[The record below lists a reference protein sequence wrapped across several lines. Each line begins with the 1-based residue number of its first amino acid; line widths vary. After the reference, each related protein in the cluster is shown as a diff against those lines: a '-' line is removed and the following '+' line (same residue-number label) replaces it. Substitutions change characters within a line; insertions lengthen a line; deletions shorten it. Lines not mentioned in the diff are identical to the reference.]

1 MSKHNRYSA
10 RPLQF
15 IGLVIVILATF
26 ACRFASQAIATAIS
40 GNGNTSQEITPTSP
54 GLENGNPPTSASAA
68 RPTVPANATELH
80 LKLVGDP
87 RPLSEKIFGA
97 NADPF
102 IEQLTNDP
110 RRIQAVAQT
119 APAILRFPGGS
130 LANYYN
136 WRDGQLHLN
145 PQPNSSSYYRFWVN
159 LAVMIARAHPS
170 GVRYEPY
177 VSFAQQVGN
186 ADILIVPNLETSSI
200 SEQTAWFQTLASE
213 GMTPKNIELGNEF
226 WVAMGGDPNV
236 MKIWPDEPTS
246 INVMHQ
252 YEQALA
258 PIVGTDAKFAVQ
270 ASGASYNYQPND
282 PHPFIQRMIKW
293 DEALAPADWFQAVT
307 VHLYPDPNRIAAEA
321 GNPSQDQLFTLLMGR
336 SDQGI
341 DRVLDNIAKQLPG
354 KEIWVTEWSPRGGS
368 PTNLNQ
374 PEKDLVTP
382 DMQAH
387 LIARTMLAMLRHPEL
402 TKALYFELYSGNNS
416 VFQTYILVNGQ
427 YQPTSF
433 AVVLQWFD
441 QAANSG
447 SSFQRVVDADG
458 TPITGLGPFSES
470 YLPIE
475 GGLFKSASNTTLIL
489 QNSSS
494 QTYWYD
500 ATEGGQKPA
509 PSQVQMIIPNDFSV
523 TAHRP
528 AQITTLNPS
537 QSIVLPPL
545 SILRIVW

>member
-1 MSKHNRYSA
+1 MKQSSSLSRELK
-10 RPLQF
+10 F
-15 IGLVIVILATF
+15 TGLAFMILAML
-26 ACRFASQAIATAIS
+26 ACRFASQAIATSIS
-40 GNGNTSQEITPTSP
+40 GNGNPPQAVTSTAPAPQNEISS
-54 GLENGNPPTSASAA
+54 TSAPAA
-68 RPTVPANATELH
+68 PPSVPANATELH
-80 LKLVGDP
+80 LKLVGIA
-87 RPLSEKIFGA
+87 RPLPEKIFGA

-110 RRIQAVAQT
+110 GKITAVKQT
-119 APAILRFPGGS
+119 DPAVLRFPGGS

-145 PQPNSSSYYRFWVN
+145 PQPNSSSYYKFWVE
-159 LAVMIARAHPS
+159 LAAMIARAHPG
-170 GVRYEPY
+170 GVHYEPY

-213 GMTPKNIELGNEF
+213 NMTPKNIELGNEF

-236 MKIWPDEPTS
+236 MKVWPDEPTS
-246 INVMHQ
+246 MNVMHQ
-252 YEQALA
+252 YAQAFA

-270 ASGASYNYQPND
+270 ASGASYNYQSND
-282 PHPFIQRMIKW
+282 PHPFIQRLIKW
-293 DEALAPADWFQAVT
+293 DDALTPADWFQAAT

-321 GNPSQDQLFTLLMGR
+321 GNPSRDQLFTLLMGR

-341 DRVLDNIAKQLPG
+341 DRVLNNIATKLPG

-374 PEKDLVTP
+374 PQLDLVTP

-402 TKALYFELYSGNNS
+402 TKALYFELYSGNSS
-416 VFQTYILVNGQ
+416 VFQTYVLENGQ

-433 AVVLQWFD
+433 AVALQWFD
-441 QAANSG
+441 QAANGG
-447 SSFQRVVDADG
+447 SSFQRVVDANG
-458 TPITGLGPFSES
+458 TPVTGLGSFSES

-475 GGLFKSASNTTLIL
+475 GGLFKSATKTTLIL
-489 QNSSS
+489 QNASS
-494 QTYWYD
+494 QIYVYD
-500 ATEGGQKPA
+500 ATNGGQNPA
-509 PSQVQMIIPNDFSV
+509 PSQVQMISPNDFSA
-523 TAHRP
+523 TAHQP
-528 AQITTLNPS
+528 AQVTTLNPS
-537 QSIVLPPL
+537 QSIVLSPL
-545 SILRIVW
+545 SIVRIVW

>member
-1 MSKHNRYSA
+1 MMKQDSSSSRLL
-10 RPLQF
+10 RF
-15 IGLVIVILATF
+15 IGFAVIILATF
-26 ACRFASQAIATAIS
+26 ACRLASQALSTSIS
-40 GNGNTSQEITPTSP
+40 GA
-54 GLENGNPPTSASAA
+54 GNPPKTITSVTPMPGSGNSSTSTPAVP
-68 RPTVPANATELH
+68 PTIPANTMQLH
-80 LKLVGDP
+80 LKLVGDA
-87 RPLSEKIFGA
+87 RPLPEKIFGA

-110 RRIQAVAQT
+110 RKIQAVAQT
-119 APAILRFPGGS
+119 APAVLRFPGGS
-130 LANYYN
+130 LANYYD

-145 PQPNSSSYYRFWVN
+145 PQPNSSSYYKFRVD
-159 LAVMIARAHPS
+159 LALRIAQAHPS
-170 GVRYEPY
+170 GVHYEPY
-177 VSFAQQVGN
+177 VSFARQVGN

-213 GMTPKNIELGNEF
+213 NTTPKNIELGNEF

-236 MKIWPDEPTS
+236 MKVWPDEPTS
-246 INVMHQ
+246 MNVMHQ
-252 YEQALA
+252 YMQAFA
-258 PIVGTDAKFAVQ
+258 PIVGPDAKFAVQ
-270 ASGASYNYQPND
+270 ASGASFNYQPD
-282 PHPFIQRMIKW
+282 DLHPFIQRLIKW
-293 DEALAPADWFQAVT
+293 DDALAPADWFQAVT

-321 GNPSQDQLFTLLMGR
+321 GNPSRDQLFKLLMGR

-341 DRVLDNIAKQLPG
+341 DRALDDIAKHLPG

-374 PEKDLVTP
+374 PEMDLVTP

-387 LIARTMLAMLRHPEL
+387 LIARTMLAMLRHPEM

-416 VFQTYILVNGQ
+416 VFQTYVLVDGQ
-427 YQPTSF
+427 YQPASF

-441 QAANSG
+441 QAANGS

-458 TPITGLGPFSES
+458 TPVTGLGPFLES

-475 GGLFKSASNTTLIL
+475 GGLFESESSTTLIL
-489 QNSSS
+489 QNASS

-500 ATEGGQKPA
+500 ATEGGQKPT
-509 PSQVQMIIPNDFSV
+509 PSQVQMILPNDFSA
-523 TAHRP
+523 TAHQP
-528 AQITTLNPS
+528 AKIITLDPS

-545 SILRIVW
+545 SIVRIVW

>member
-1 MSKHNRYSA
+1 VSKQNPYSA
-10 RPLQF
+10 RLLRF
-15 IGLVIVILATF
+15 TGFAIIILATF
-26 ACRFASQAIATAIS
+26 ACRFASQAIATSIS
-40 GNGNTSQEITPTSP
+40 GNGNPSQADASAAPAPES
-54 GLENGNPPTSASAA
+54 GNSPTSAPAA
-68 RPTVPANATELH
+68 PATVPANATQLH
-80 LKLVGDP
+80 LKLVGDA
-87 RPLSEKIFGA
+87 RPLPEKILGA

-110 RRIQAVAQT
+110 RKIQAVKQT

-130 LANYYN
+130 LANYYD
-136 WRDGQLHLN
+136 WHDGQLHLN
-145 PQPNSSSYYRFWVN
+145 SQSNSSSYYKFWVE

-170 GVRYEPY
+170 GVHYEPY

-200 SEQTAWFQTLASE
+200 SDQTAWFQTLASE
-213 GMTPKNIELGNEF
+213 NMTPKNIELGNEF

-236 MKIWPDEPTS
+236 MKVWPDEPTS
-246 INVMHQ
+246 MNVMHQ
-252 YEQALA
+252 YAQAFA
-258 PIVGTDAKFAVQ
+258 PIVGANAKFAVQ
-270 ASGASYNYQPND
+270 ASGASFNYQPND
-282 PHPFIQRMIKW
+282 PHPFIQRLIKW
-293 DEALAPADWFQAVT
+293 DQALAPADWFQAVT

-321 GNPSQDQLFTLLMGR
+321 GNPSRDQLFTLLMGR

-341 DRVLDNIAKQLPG
+341 DRVLNNIAAKLPG

-387 LIARTMLAMLRHPEL
+387 LIARTILAMLRHPEM
-402 TKALYFELYSGNNS
+402 TKALYFELYSGNSS
-416 VFQTYILVNGQ
+416 VFQTYVLDNGQ
-427 YQPTSF
+427 YGPTSF

-447 SSFQRVVDADG
+447 SSFQRVVDANG
-458 TPITGLGPFSES
+458 TPVTGLGSFSES

-489 QNSSS
+489 QNTSS

-500 ATEGGQKPA
+500 ATNGGQNPA
-509 PSQVQMIIPNDFSV
+509 PSQVQMIVPNDFSA
-523 TAHRP
+523 TAHQP
-528 AQITTLNPS
+528 ARITTLNPS

-545 SILRIVW
+545 SIVRIVW